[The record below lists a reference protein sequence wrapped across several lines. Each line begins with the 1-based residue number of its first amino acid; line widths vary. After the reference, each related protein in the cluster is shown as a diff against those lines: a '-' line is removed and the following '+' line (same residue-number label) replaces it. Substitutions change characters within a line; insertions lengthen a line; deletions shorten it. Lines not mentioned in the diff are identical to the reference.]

1 MASSAIHL
9 AVAKKYYERNNISDY
24 DNFIA
29 GSLYPD
35 AADDK
40 DQAHYTESNRGN
52 NNVSYLQSKVNLY
65 SFLKKRKELDDF
77 ELGWFLHLVTD
88 YLFFDECF
96 DKQYLLENSYEKF
109 REDLY
114 FAYNC
119 LGKYVSDKYNITK
132 NDYKSYPSEYYPG
145 FEYKECI
152 LSKKLIDEFID
163 RVSSIDIKEYIKL
176 IKSNKVNIKPYR
188 VVEK

>member
-1 MASSAIHL
+1 MPSSFE
-9 AVAKKYYERNNISDY
+9 KNNISDY

-96 DKQYLLENSYEKF
+96 DKQYLLQTSPF
-109 REDLY
+109 L
-114 FAYNC
+114 
-119 LGKYVSDKYNITK
+119 
-132 NDYKSYPSEYYPG
+132 
-145 FEYKECI
+145 
-152 LSKKLIDEFID
+152 EF
-163 RVSSIDIKEYIKL
+163 VWDIPK
-176 IKSNKVNIKPYR
+176 
-188 VVEK
+188 

>member
-9 AVAKKYYERNNISDY
+9 AVAKKYYERNNIYDY

-40 DQAHYTESNRGN
+40 NQAHYTDSNRGT

-65 SFLKKRKELDDF
+65 SFLKGRKELNDF

-96 DKQYLLENSYEKF
+96 SKEYLLENSYEKF

-119 LGKYVSDKYNITK
+119 LEKYVSDKYNIDK

-152 LSKKLIDEFID
+152 LSK
-163 RVSSIDIKEYIKL
+163 
-176 IKSNKVNIKPYR
+176 
-188 VVEK
+188 

>member
-24 DNFIA
+24 DNFIV

-40 DQAHYTESNRGN
+40 DQAHYTDRNRGT

-65 SFLKKRKELDDF
+65 SFLKGRKELNDF

-96 DKQYLLENSYEKF
+96 SKEYLLENSYEKF

-119 LGKYVSDKYNITK
+119 LEKYVSDKYNIDK

-152 LSKKLIDEFID
+152 LSKEMIDEFID
-163 RVSSIDIKEYIKL
+163 RVSSIDINEYIKL
-176 IKSNKVNIKPYR
+176 IKINKANIKPCR
-188 VVEK
+188 VVRK

>member
-1 MASSAIHL
+1 MASSAMHL
-9 AVAKKYYERNNISDY
+9 AVAKKYYEKNNISNY
-24 DNFIA
+24 DDFIA

-40 DQAHYTESNRGN
+40 DQAHFTESNRGN
-52 NNVSYLQSKVNLY
+52 NNVSYLQSKVSLY
-65 SFLKKRKELDDF
+65 SFLKERKELDDF

-152 LSKKLIDEFID
+152 LSKKLIDEFIE
-163 RVSSIDIKEYIKL
+163 RVSSININEYIKL
-176 IKSNKVNIKPYR
+176 IKISKTNIKPCG